1 MPATDDEAET
11 TQGRSSKVKRLIE
24 KYELQGLGSELERSW
39 TDDDSENRRSLRELA
54 DVFNRRVLES
64 AMADAGLQPLDGEV
78 ENVYRLLT
86 DDDVTGA
93 DRTRT
98 RRRLER
104 EGIDVDELT
113 DDFVSYQS
121 IRTYLTKYRD
131 ASYSGTTESAES
143 VKQTV
148 QRLRSRTAEV
158 SETKLSRLAKRGEME
173 PDEFR
178 VIVDVRAVCERCGAQ
193 KDVTALLDD
202 GGCDCRER

>member
-24 KYELQGLGSELERSW
+24 KYELEGLGLELERSW

-121 IRTYLTKYRD
+121 VRTYLTKYRD

-173 PDEFR
+173 PDDFR

>member
-1 MPATDDEAET
+1 MPATDDDSET
-11 TQGRSSKVKRLIE
+11 TPGRRSKVKRLIE
-24 KYELQGLGSELERSW
+24 EYELRGLGAELERSW

-54 DVFNRRVLES
+54 DLFNRRVLER

-121 IRTYLTKYRD
+121 IRTYLTEHRD
-131 ASYSGTTESAES
+131 ASYSGTTESPES
-143 VKQTV
+143 VKGTI
-148 QRLRSRTAEV
+148 QRLRSRTADV
-158 SETKLSRLAKRGEME
+158 SETKLSRLANRGEIA
-173 PDEFR
+173 PDDFR
-178 VIVDVRAVCERCGAQ
+178 VMVDVRAVCERCGAQ
-193 KDVTALLDD
+193 KDVTALIDD
-202 GGCDCRER
+202 GGCDCSEQ